1 MIVNMYSVRD
11 NLTGYGYPFVQPND
25 DAALRNFKF
34 LLTRESGSE
43 FSVKPDDYS
52 LYRVCRFD
60 TDTGS
65 ICDSDLCAIARKDT

>member
-25 DAALRNFKF
+25 EAALRNFRF

-52 LYRVCRFD
+52 LFRVARFD
-60 TDTGS
+60 TDTGAF
-65 ICDSDLCAIARKDT
+65 CDFDLFAIARKDC

>member
-25 DAALRNFKF
+25 EAALRNFRY

-52 LYRVCRFD
+52 LFRVASFD
-60 TDTGS
+60 TDTGAF
-65 ICDSDLCAIARKDT
+65 CDVDLCAIARRDS

>member
-1 MIVNMYSVRD
+1 MIVNLYSVRD
-11 NLTGYGYPFVQPND
+11 ILTGYGYPFVQPND
-25 DAALRNFKF
+25 DAALRNFRF

-52 LYRVCRFD
+52 LYRVGRFD

-65 ICDSDLCAIARKDT
+65 IIDSDLCAIARKDI